1 MKISYKWLQ
10 EFVEIEKTPEELADV
25 LTSHSF
31 EVEGVQNLG
40 AGLDKVVVGEVVFK
54 DKHPDADRLSV
65 TKVKVSENEILDIVC
80 GAPNVEAGQKVA
92 VALVGADLP
101 CGMKIE
107 QRKVRGEKSCGMI
120 CAEDELGLGK
130 SHEGIMVLDS
140 NLKIGTPIKEALGLD
155 DAVLEIDILPNRAH
169 DCLCHYG
176 VAREVAA
183 LTGKKLV
190 KFGAE
195 SLIERTDSSSPNAL
209 LGMTKVGN
217 KNSIL
222 EIDVLEKD
230 LCRRYSAAVLA
241 DVQIGESP
249 SWIKKRLES
258 CELRPINNIV
268 DITNYIMFSYGQPMH
283 AFDADKIK
291 GKIIV
296 RRAKAGEKI
305 VALDDKEYELS
316 EMDLVIADEKKP
328 IAIAGVI
335 GGKDTAVAE
344 GTKNII
350 FESANFAGT
359 GIRKTAQRLKVF
371 TDASYRFE
379 REIDPEITMKC
390 LQEAVKFAKK
400 IAGGEVRDGFIDA
413 YFEPRKEKTVEFDYS
428 RIENLL
434 GINIPKEEAIAMLNS
449 LELRAESEEER
460 IKITVPT
467 WRIDIE
473 KVNDVVEE
481 IARIYGYGNI
491 KSAPALVEMKQVA
504 QDPLWHMEREMKETW
519 KGLGFYE
526 VSNYS
531 FMSEKDL
538 ENFCL
543 GKECLEL
550 KNYLTE
556 EHKFFRNS
564 LIPRLVKNVQEN
576 LKYRDEVMVFEL
588 GRVAVPQEGNLPV
601 EIKHISGAWAA
612 ERIKGE
618 ELFYAGKGKVEA
630 FLESMGFGVARYEA
644 MQGGQSLWH
653 NGRAADILIE
663 GKLVGK
669 IGEIHP
675 QVLNKLD
682 FDSRIFAFEIYE
694 EELGKLARKTGAF
707 HGINKMPT
715 SEFDL
720 AVIVDENVQW
730 QEITDLIVGLKDSD
744 IKEAHPF
751 DVYKGGNIGQ
761 NKKSVAFRV
770 VCQAKDKTLS
780 DEEIKSVMDKIVEV
794 LKGIGGEIRK

>member
-54 DKHPDADRLSV
+54 DKHPDADKLSI
-65 TKVKVSENEILDIVC
+65 TKVKVSETEILDIVC
-80 GAPNVEAGQKVA
+80 GAPNVEVGQKVA

-107 QRKVRGEKSCGMI
+107 ERKVRGEKSCGMI

-140 NLKIGTPIKEALGLD
+140 NLRIGTLIKEALGLD
-155 DAVLEIDILPNRAH
+155 DAVLEIDVLPNRAH

-176 VAREVAA
+176 AAREVAA
-183 LTGKKLV
+183 LTGKKLKELV
-190 KFGAE
+190 QDVPVEMK
-195 SLIERTDSSSPNAL
+195 SRSS
-209 LGMTKVGN
+209 
-217 KNSIL
+217 
-222 EIDVLEKD
+222 VLEVDVQEKE

-249 SWIKKRLES
+249 SWIKNRLQS

-283 AFDADKIK
+283 AFDVDKLK

-305 VALDDKEYELS
+305 LALDDKEYELA
-316 EMDLVIADEKKP
+316 ENDLVIAAEERP

-335 GGKDTAVAE
+335 GGKETAVTE
-344 GTKNII
+344 STKNII

-359 GIRKTAQRLKVF
+359 GVRKTAQRLKVF

-390 LQEAVKFAKK
+390 LQEALRLAKE
-400 IAGGEVRDGFIDA
+400 IAGGEIKDGFVDA
-413 YFEPRKEKTVEFDYS
+413 YFEPRREKIVEFDYG

-434 GINIPKEEAIAMLNS
+434 GINIPKEEVIAILNS
-449 LELRAESEEER
+449 LQLRSENESDR
-460 IKITVPT
+460 IKVTVPT

-473 KVNDVVEE
+473 KVNDVIEE
-481 IARIYGYGNI
+481 VARIYGYVNI
-491 KSAPALVEMKQVA
+491 RAAAALVEMKQVA
-504 QDPLWHMEREMKETW
+504 QDPLWHMEREMKEIW

-531 FMSEKDL
+531 FVSEKDL

-588 GRVAVPQEGNLPV
+588 GRVAVPKEGDLPV
-601 EIKHISGAWAA
+601 EIKHIGGAWAA
-612 ERIKGE
+612 ERVKGE

-630 FLESMGFGVARYEA
+630 FLESTGFGDARYET
-644 MQGGQSLWH
+644 MKDSRSFWH
-653 NGRAADILIE
+653 KGRAADILIE

-669 IGEIHP
+669 MGEIHP

-682 FDSRIFAFEIYE
+682 FDGRIFAFEIYE

-707 HGINKMPT
+707 HEINKMPT

-730 QEITDLIVGLKDSD
+730 QKIADLIVGLRDSD

-751 DVYKGGNIGQ
+751 DVYKGGNIGE

-780 DEEIKSVMDKIVEV
+780 DEEIKSIMDKIVEA
-794 LKGIGGEIRK
+794 LKGLGGEIRK